1 MMEKAVNKVVLAYSG
16 GLDTSVMIRWLIEH
30 YGCEVIALAADVGQE
45 EFLEPLREK
54 ALKTGASKV
63 YLEDLKDEFARD
75 YCLPVLQANAV
86 YEGKYLLSAA
96 ISRPLI
102 SKHLVEVARKEE
114 ADAVAHGSTGKG
126 NDQVRFEVSVMALA
140 PDLRV
145 LAPVR
150 TWEFKSREEE
160 IEYAKRH
167 DIPVRATK
175 EKPYSIDRNLWGIS
189 IECGV
194 LEDPWVEP
202 PADVY
207 IITKAPE
214 EAPDKPRYLEVSF
227 EEGVPV
233 AVDGKEMSVPQLLR
247 SLNQIAGEYGIGRQ
261 DLVENRLV
269 GIKSREVYEAPG
281 ATVLHIAHRE
291 LENLT
296 LDRDTFHFKESLVP
310 RYAELVYYGLWF
322 SPLKGALDAFV
333 KETQRNVS
341 GVVRMKLYKG
351 QCVPVA
357 RKSEF
362 SLYDFNLATY
372 DAADTFDHQAGE
384 SFCKIWGLPLRVRA
398 RVEKRQRG

>member
-1 MMEKAVNKVVLAYSG
+1 MEKAVNKVVLAYSG

-126 NDQVRFEVSVMALA
+126 NDQVRFEVSIMALA

-175 EKPYSIDRNLWGIS
+175 EKPYSIDRNLWGVS

-202 PADVY
+202 PADAY

-247 SLNQIAGEYGIGRQ
+247 SLNQIAGEHGIGRQ

-341 GVVRMKLYKG
+341 GVVRMKLYKW

-372 DAADTFDHQAGE
+372 DAADTFDHRAGE

>member
-1 MMEKAVNKVVLAYSG
+1 MERAVKKVVLAYSG
-16 GLDTSVMIRWLIEH
+16 GLDTSVMIRWLIDK

-54 ALKTGASKV
+54 AIQTGASKV
-63 YLEDLKDEFARD
+63 YIEDMKEEFARD
-75 YCLPVLQANAV
+75 FCLPVLQANAI

-102 SKHLVEVARKEE
+102 SRYLVEVAKKEG

-126 NDQVRFEVSVMALA
+126 NDQVRFDVSVMALD
-140 PDLRV
+140 PDLTV

-160 IEYAKRH
+160 IEYAQSH
-167 DIPVRATK
+167 GIPIRATK
-175 EKPYSIDRNLWGIS
+175 DKPYSIDRNMWGVS
-189 IECGV
+189 IECGI

-202 PADVY
+202 PADAY
-207 IITKAPE
+207 ILTRAPE

-227 EEGVPV
+227 EAGVPV
-233 AVDGKEMSVPQLLR
+233 AIDGQRMALPDLIST
-247 SLNQIAGEYGIGRQ
+247 LNKTAGEYGIGRQ

-281 ATVLHIAHRE
+281 ATVLYIAHKE

-296 LDRDTFHFKESLVP
+296 LDRDTFHFKESVVT
-310 RYAELVYYGLWF
+310 RYTELVYYGLWY
-322 SPLKGALDAFV
+322 SPLKFALDAFV
-333 KETQRNVS
+333 RETQRTVT
-341 GVVRMKLYKG
+341 GTVRMKLYKG

-357 RKSEF
+357 RKSDF
-362 SLYDFNLATY
+362 SLYDFALATY
-372 DAADTFDHQAGE
+372 DAADAFDHKAGE
-384 SFCKIWGLPLRVRA
+384 SFCKIWGLPLKVWA
-398 RVEKRQRG
+398 RVGKKYPR

>member
-1 MMEKAVNKVVLAYSG
+1 MEWEVKKLVLAYSG
-16 GLDTSVMIRWLIEH
+16 GLDTSVMIRWLIDK

-54 ALKTGASKV
+54 AIQTGASKV
-63 YLEDLKDEFARD
+63 YIEDMKEEFARD
-75 YCLPVLQANAV
+75 FCLPVLQANAI

-102 SKHLVEVARKEE
+102 SRYLVEVAKKEG

-126 NDQVRFEVSVMALA
+126 NDQVRFDVSVMSLD
-140 PDLRV
+140 PDLTV

-160 IEYAKRH
+160 IEYAQSRG
-167 DIPVRATK
+167 IPIRATK
-175 EKPYSIDRNLWGIS
+175 DKPYSIDRNMWGVS
-189 IECGV
+189 IECGI

-202 PADVY
+202 PADAY
-207 IITKAPE
+207 ILTRAPE

-227 EEGVPV
+227 EAGVPV
-233 AVDGKEMSVPQLLR
+233 AIDGQRMALPDLIST
-247 SLNQIAGEYGIGRQ
+247 LNKTAGEYGIGRQ

-281 ATVLHIAHRE
+281 ATVLYIAHKE

-296 LDRDTFHFKESLVP
+296 LDRDTFHFKESVVT
-310 RYAELVYYGLWF
+310 RYTELVYYGLWY
-322 SPLKGALDAFV
+322 SPLKFALDAFV
-333 KETQRNVS
+333 RETQRTVT
-341 GVVRMKLYKG
+341 GTVRMKLYKG

-357 RKSEF
+357 RKSDF
-362 SLYDFNLATY
+362 SLYDFALATY
-372 DAADTFDHQAGE
+372 DAADAFDHKAGE
-384 SFCKIWGLPLRVRA
+384 SFCKIWGLPLKVWA
-398 RVEKRQRG
+398 RVGKKYPR

>member
-175 EKPYSIDRNLWGIS
+175 EKPYSIDRNLWGVS

-202 PADVY
+202 PADAY

>member
-1 MMEKAVNKVVLAYSG
+1 
-16 GLDTSVMIRWLIEH
+16 
-30 YGCEVIALAADVGQE
+30 
-45 EFLEPLREK
+45 
-54 ALKTGASKV
+54 
-63 YLEDLKDEFARD
+63 
-75 YCLPVLQANAV
+75 
-86 YEGKYLLSAA
+86 
-96 ISRPLI
+96 
-102 SKHLVEVARKEE
+102 
-114 ADAVAHGSTGKG
+114 
-126 NDQVRFEVSVMALA
+126 
-140 PDLRV
+140 
-145 LAPVR
+145 
-150 TWEFKSREEE
+150 
-160 IEYAKRH
+160 
-167 DIPVRATK
+167 
-175 EKPYSIDRNLWGIS
+175 
-189 IECGV
+189 
-194 LEDPWVEP
+194 VEP
-202 PADVY
+202 PADAY

-233 AVDGKEMSVPQLLR
+233 AVDGKEISVPQLLR
-247 SLNQIAGEYGIGRQ
+247 SLNQIAGEHGIGRQ

-372 DAADTFDHQAGE
+372 DAADTFDHRAGE

>member
-1 MMEKAVNKVVLAYSG
+1 MEKAVKKVVLAYSG
-16 GLDTSVMIRWLIEH
+16 GLDTSVMIRWLIEK

-54 ALKTGASKV
+54 AIRTGASKV
-63 YLEDLKDEFARD
+63 YIEDMKEEFARD
-75 YCLPVLQANAV
+75 FCLPVLQANAI

-102 SKHLVEVARKEE
+102 SRYLVEVAKKEG

-126 NDQVRFEVSVMALA
+126 NDQVRFDVSVMALD
-140 PDLRV
+140 PDLTV

-160 IEYAKRH
+160 IEYAQSRG
-167 DIPVRATK
+167 IPIRATK
-175 EKPYSIDRNLWGIS
+175 DKPYSIDRNMWGVS
-189 IECGV
+189 IECGI

-202 PADVY
+202 PADAY
-207 IITKAPE
+207 ILTRAPE

-227 EEGVPV
+227 EAGVPV
-233 AVDGKEMSVPQLLR
+233 AIDGQRMALPDLIST
-247 SLNQIAGEYGIGRQ
+247 LNKTAGEYGIGRQ

-281 ATVLHIAHRE
+281 ATVLYIAHKE

-296 LDRDTFHFKESLVP
+296 LDRDTFHFKESVVT
-310 RYAELVYYGLWF
+310 RYTELVYYGLWY
-322 SPLKGALDAFV
+322 SPLKFALDAFV
-333 KETQRNVS
+333 RETQRTVT
-341 GVVRMKLYKG
+341 GTVRMKLYKG

-357 RKSEF
+357 RKSDF
-362 SLYDFNLATY
+362 SLYDFALATY
-372 DAADTFDHQAGE
+372 DAADAFDHKAGE
-384 SFCKIWGLPLRVRA
+384 SFCKIWGLPLKVWA
-398 RVEKRQRG
+398 RVGKKYPR

>member
-1 MMEKAVNKVVLAYSG
+1 
-16 GLDTSVMIRWLIEH
+16 MIRWLIEH

-175 EKPYSIDRNLWGIS
+175 EKPYSIDRNLWGVS

-202 PADVY
+202 PADAY

>member
-1 MMEKAVNKVVLAYSG
+1 MEKAVNKVVLAYSG

-175 EKPYSIDRNLWGIS
+175 EKPYSIDRNLWGVS

-202 PADVY
+202 PADAY

>member
-1 MMEKAVNKVVLAYSG
+1 MQGSVKKVVLAYSG
-16 GLDTSVMIRWLIEH
+16 GLDTSVMIRWLIEN

-45 EFLEPLREK
+45 EFLEPLRDK
-54 ALKTGASKV
+54 AIQTGASKV

-75 YCLPVLQANAV
+75 FCLPVLQANAI

-102 SKHLVEVARKEE
+102 SKHLVAVARKEG

-126 NDQVRFEVSVMALA
+126 NDQVRFDVSIMALD

-160 IEYAKRH
+160 IEYAKKH
-167 DIPVRATK
+167 GIPVRATK
-175 EKPYSIDRNLWGIS
+175 EKPYSIDRNMWGVS

-202 PADVY
+202 PADAY
-207 IITKAPE
+207 LLTKSPE
-214 EAPDKPRYLEVSF
+214 ETPEKPRYLEVTF
-227 EEGVPV
+227 EGGVPV
-233 AVDGKEMSVPQLLR
+233 AVDGQRMALA
-247 SLNQIAGEYGIGRQ
+247 SLIPHLNRIAGEYGVGRQ

-269 GIKSREVYEAPG
+269 GIKSREIYEAPG
-281 ATVLHIAHRE
+281 ATILHIAHQE

-296 LDRDTFHFKESLVP
+296 LDRETYHFKESVVT
-310 RYAELVYYGLWF
+310 RYTELVYYGLWF
-322 SPLKGALDAFV
+322 SPLKAALDAFV
-333 KETQRNVS
+333 RETQRNVT
-341 GVVRMKLYKG
+341 GLVRMKLYKG

-357 RKSEF
+357 RKSEL
-362 SLYDFNLATY
+362 SLYDYHLATY
-372 DAADTFDHQAGE
+372 EAADTFDHQAGE
-384 SFCKIWGLPLRVRA
+384 SFCKIWGLPLKVRA
-398 RVEKRQRG
+398 RVEKRYKG

>member
-1 MMEKAVNKVVLAYSG
+1 MEKAVNKVVLAYSG

-75 YCLPVLQANAV
+75 YCLPVLQANAL

-167 DIPVRATK
+167 DIQVRATK
-175 EKPYSIDRNLWGIS
+175 EKPYSIDRNLWGVS

-202 PADVY
+202 PADAY

-247 SLNQIAGEYGIGRQ
+247 SLNQIAGEHGIGRQ

-372 DAADTFDHQAGE
+372 DAADTFDHRAGE

>member
-1 MMEKAVNKVVLAYSG
+1 MEKAVNKVVLAYSG

-175 EKPYSIDRNLWGIS
+175 EKPYSIDRNLWGVS

-202 PADVY
+202 PADAY

-372 DAADTFDHQAGE
+372 DAADTFDHRAGE

>member
-1 MMEKAVNKVVLAYSG
+1 MEKAVKKVVLAYSG
-16 GLDTSVMIRWLIEH
+16 GLDTSVMIRWLIEK

-54 ALKTGASKV
+54 AIQTGASKV
-63 YLEDLKDEFARD
+63 YIEDMKEEFARD
-75 YCLPVLQANAV
+75 FCLPVLQANAI

-102 SKHLVEVARKEE
+102 SRYLVEVAKKEG

-126 NDQVRFEVSVMALA
+126 NDQVRFDVSVMALD
-140 PDLRV
+140 PDLTV

-160 IEYAKRH
+160 IEYAQSRG
-167 DIPVRATK
+167 IPIRATK
-175 EKPYSIDRNLWGIS
+175 DKPYSIDRNMWGVS
-189 IECGV
+189 IECGI

-202 PADVY
+202 PADAY
-207 IITKAPE
+207 ILTRAPE

-227 EEGVPV
+227 EAGVPV
-233 AVDGKEMSVPQLLR
+233 AIDGQRMALPDLIST
-247 SLNQIAGEYGIGRQ
+247 LNKTAGEYGIGRQ

-281 ATVLHIAHRE
+281 ATVLYIAHKE

-296 LDRDTFHFKESLVP
+296 LDRDTFHFKESMVT
-310 RYAELVYYGLWF
+310 RYAELVYYGLWY
-322 SPLKGALDAFV
+322 SPLKFALDAFV
-333 KETQRNVS
+333 RETQRTVT
-341 GVVRMKLYKG
+341 GTVRMKLYKG

-357 RKSEF
+357 RKSDF
-362 SLYDFNLATY
+362 SLYDFALATY
-372 DAADTFDHQAGE
+372 DAADAFDHKAGE
-384 SFCKIWGLPLRVRA
+384 SFCKIWGLPLKVRA
-398 RVEKRQRG
+398 RVGKKYSR

>member
-1 MMEKAVNKVVLAYSG
+1 MERAVKKVVLAYSG
-16 GLDTSVMIRWLIEH
+16 GLDTSVMIRWLIDK

-54 ALKTGASKV
+54 AIQTGASKV
-63 YLEDLKDEFARD
+63 YIEDMKEEFARD
-75 YCLPVLQANAV
+75 FCLPVLQANAI

-102 SKHLVEVARKEE
+102 SRYLVEVAKKEG

-126 NDQVRFEVSVMALA
+126 NDQVRFDVSVMALD
-140 PDLRV
+140 PDLTV

-160 IEYAKRH
+160 IEYAQSRG
-167 DIPVRATK
+167 IPIRATK
-175 EKPYSIDRNLWGIS
+175 DKPYSIDRNMWGVS
-189 IECGV
+189 IECGI

-202 PADVY
+202 PADAY
-207 IITKAPE
+207 ILTRAPE

-227 EEGVPV
+227 EAGVPV
-233 AVDGKEMSVPQLLR
+233 AIDGQRMALPDLIST
-247 SLNQIAGEYGIGRQ
+247 LNKTAGEYGIGRQ

-281 ATVLHIAHRE
+281 ATVLYIAHKE

-296 LDRDTFHFKESLVP
+296 LDRDTFHFKESVVT
-310 RYAELVYYGLWF
+310 RYTELVYYGLWY
-322 SPLKGALDAFV
+322 SPLKFALDAFV
-333 KETQRNVS
+333 RETQRTVT
-341 GVVRMKLYKG
+341 GTVRMKLYKG

-357 RKSEF
+357 RKSDF
-362 SLYDFNLATY
+362 SLYDFALATY
-372 DAADTFDHQAGE
+372 DAADAFDHKAGE
-384 SFCKIWGLPLRVRA
+384 SFCKIWGLPLKVWA
-398 RVEKRQRG
+398 RVGKKYPR

>member
-1 MMEKAVNKVVLAYSG
+1 MEKAVNKVVLAYSG

-63 YLEDLKDEFARD
+63 YIEDLKDEFARD
-75 YCLPVLQANAV
+75 YCLPVLQANAL

-102 SKHLVEVARKEE
+102 SKHLVEVAHKEE

-160 IEYAKRH
+160 IEYANRH

-175 EKPYSIDRNLWGIS
+175 EKPYSIDRNLWGVS

-202 PADVY
+202 PADAY

-247 SLNQIAGEYGIGRQ
+247 SLNQIAGEHGVGRQ

-372 DAADTFDHQAGE
+372 DAADTFDHRAGE